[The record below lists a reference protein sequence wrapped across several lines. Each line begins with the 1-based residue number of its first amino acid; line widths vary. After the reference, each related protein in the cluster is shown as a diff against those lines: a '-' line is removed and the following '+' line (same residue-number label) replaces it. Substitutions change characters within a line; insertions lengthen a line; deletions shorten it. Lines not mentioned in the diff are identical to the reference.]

1 VKVYISADIEGVNG
15 VMGETHW
22 SSQGAAYDH
31 SRGWMAEEVNAAVR
45 GACAGGATEI
55 VVKDSHGPGTNILA
69 HQLDPR
75 AQLIS
80 GWGPLHSM
88 VEGIDESFGAA
99 FLVGYHSK
107 VGTERGVLSHTIGG
121 TVRALRLN
129 GEAIG
134 ETALSALYC
143 GHYGVP
149 VVLVTGDDE
158 LAAEA
163 QRFLPGAVAAV
174 VKWGLNRGS
183 ARMLPLAQGRARIEE
198 AAAVAAARAA
208 GIEPFRPPL
217 PLSLELDVPSAAA
230 AALCAFVPG
239 VERTADCTVAC
250 SCGDA
255 VEYVKMFRV
264 LLNLASSA

>member
-1 VKVYISADIEGVNG
+1 
-15 VMGETHW
+15 
-22 SSQGAAYDH
+22 
-31 SRGWMAEEVNAAVR
+31 
-45 GACAGGATEI
+45 
-55 VVKDSHGPGTNILA
+55 
-69 HQLDPR
+69 
-75 AQLIS
+75 
-80 GWGPLHSM
+80 
-88 VEGIDESFGAA
+88 
-99 FLVGYHSK
+99 
-107 VGTERGVLSHTIGG
+107 VLSHTIGG